1 MSTSLLGLRLLPHMI
16 ETWKKYNTLPRI
28 VVVASEVH
36 AWSNLNL
43 EKKVL
48 DAPNPFEVFG
58 RSKEYIT
65 PT

>member
-1 MSTSLLGLRLLPHMI
+1 MI
-16 ETWKKYNTLPRI
+16 ETWKKYNAMPRI
-28 VVVASEVH
+28 IVVGSGVH
-36 AWSNLNL
+36 AWSNLGS

-58 RSKEYIT
+58 RSKEYIK

>member
-1 MSTSLLGLRLLPHMI
+1 MI
-16 ETWKKYNTLPRI
+16 ETWKKYNTIPRI
-28 VVVASEVH
+28 VVVASESH
-36 AWSNLNL
+36 FWSNLNL

-65 PT
+65 PA

>member
-1 MSTSLLGLRLLPHMI
+1 MI
-16 ETWKKYNTLPRI
+16 ETRKTYNTTPRI

-36 AWSNLNL
+36 FWTKL

-48 DAPNPFEVFG
+48 DAPNPLEIFG

-65 PT
+65 PA

>member
-1 MSTSLLGLRLLPHMI
+1 MI
-16 ETWKKYNTLPRI
+16 KTWKKYNTMPRL

-36 AWSNLNL
+36 NWSNLGS